1 MNTTTIK
8 AEVEKSIEKLVG
20 MRDEVRVR
28 LHLASLD
35 ARQEWDDKIAPH
47 VLEAESAAKS
57 LTEASRAKVQ
67 DAIAKV
73 EAFLGKLH

>member
-35 ARQEWDDKIAPH
+35 ARQEWTTVAPH